1 MYNVWSRRTFVS
13 GAGLL
18 ALLLVAAAA
27 PSSAQDRQTR
37 YAIERAQLGVSGKI
51 IQERGGDW
59 SSVTY
64 DQTRT
69 QTWRV
74 SDRQTGVR
82 GAGRHAPPNSPARD
96 FTYEAVVD
104 HRNGSIQ
111 QANYVLSGGG
121 MGGGMGGGRGERHVP
136 RWLVGSFSGR
146 NPSNRRRVAV
156 TVGRDGDVTAVYD
169 GGGREV
175 GNYDNGRI
183 RFNTSGE
190 WDVSRVDE
198 GFRAASGRRSE
209 VFGRTSAGNDDDDDD
224 NDGRD
229 DAGRVPRWMQGTFRG
244 TTDSGETE
252 LIIRADG
259 TATTRA
265 ITKNQSYQGNYSG
278 GVLRFDWGTYDVT
291 RTRDGIRTTDRNNRN
306 GQTDYRR
313 TGDY

>member
-1 MYNVWSRRTFVS
+1 VS

-18 ALLLVAAAA
+18 ALLMLAAAA

-37 YAIERAQLGVSGKI
+37 YAIERAQIGVSGKI

-59 SSVTY
+59 GSVTY
-64 DQTRT
+64 DQART

-82 GAGRHAPPNSPARD
+82 GAGRHSPPNAPARD

-121 MGGGMGGGRGERHVP
+121 GMGGGRDERRVP

-146 NPSNRRRVAV
+146 SPSNRRRVDV
-156 TVGRDGDVTAVYD
+156 RVERDGDIWAVYD
-169 GGGREV
+169 GGGREQ
-175 GNYDNGRI
+175 GSYDNGRI

-209 VFGRTSAGNDDDDDD
+209 IFSRTSANNNDDDD

-229 DAGRVPRWMQGTFRG
+229 DSGRVPSWMQGTFRG

-265 ITKNQSYQGNYSG
+265 VSKSQSYQGTYSN
-278 GVLRFDWGTYDVT
+278 GVLRFDWGTYEVT
-291 RTRDGIRTTDRNNRN
+291 RIRDGIRTTDRNNRS

-313 TGDY
+313 TGN